1 MNYTVT
7 VPDIGTSD
15 AVEVIEVCVAPGET
29 IAVDDPLIVLESD
42 KASMDI
48 PSDKAGVV
56 ESIKLKVGDK
66 VNCGHAILELTL
78 SESAAVGQQEL
89 TPVAP
94 VDAPV
99 QILPVLVPELGTS
112 DAVEVIDICVSVGD
126 TLEIDTPT
134 ITLESDKASMDI
146 PSDKAGV
153 IKAITIKLG
162 DKLRQGD
169 KILDIETTSAAPAEI
184 SAAATSAAPAA
195 VSPAVSPPSA
205 IATSVV
211 SSLSVNTGT
220 NNNLHA
226 GPAVR
231 RLARELNI
239 DLAAVRATGP
249 RGRITKND
257 LIELVKLRMQG
268 AGTPADT
275 GVELADI
282 EKFGSA
288 KAVDMNR
295 IQKLTA
301 KSMTQNWQNIPHVT
315 QFDTVDITEIEKYR
329 KSLKAQSADKEIKLT
344 ILPFIVKAAA
354 IALEDLKQFNV
365 AVGKNNQIIHKDF
378 INISVAMDTP
388 GGLVVPVIKDV
399 NEKDIW
405 EIAADIGSLYAK
417 AIANKLKLPDIQGGC
432 FTVSSLGSVGGKYFT
447 PIVNAPEVAILGVS
461 RSSMQPVYNGSEFVA
476 HNILPISLSFDHRVI
491 NGVDGAKMTRLIAEL
506 LEDYQ
511 VWVG

>member
-1 MNYTVT
+1 MSYTVT

-15 AVEVIEVCVAPGET
+15 AVEVIEVCVAIGDT
-29 IAVDDPLIVLESD
+29 IAIDDPLIVLESD

-56 ESIKLKVGDK
+56 TAIQLKVGDK
-66 VNCGHAILELTL
+66 VNHGHAILELTL
-78 SESAAVGQQEL
+78 SADESAVIEEKKVNDVVAQA
-89 TPVAP
+89 AP
-94 VDAPV
+94 VV
-99 QILPVLVPELGTS
+99 QILPVLVPEIGTS

-126 TLEIDTPT
+126 TVDIDAPT

-153 IKAITIKLG
+153 IKEILVKVG

-169 KILDIETTSAAPAEI
+169 TILAIETTSIVVADIPVIANIAAPAV
-184 SAAATSAAPAA
+184 T
-195 VSPAVSPPSA
+195 SPAP
-205 IATSVV
+205 IAPTIN
-211 SSLSVNTGT
+211 LPANT
-220 NNNLHA
+220 NNKDNIHA

-239 DLAAVRATGP
+239 ELATVRATGI
-249 RGRITKND
+249 RGRVTKND
-257 LIELVKLRMQG
+257 LIELVKSRMQG
-268 AGTPADT
+268 AAVPADT

-282 EKFGSA
+282 EKFGPAS
-288 KAVDMNR
+288 AVDMTR

-301 KSMTQNWQNIPHVT
+301 KSMAQNWRNIPHVT
-315 QFDTVDITEIEKYR
+315 QFDTVDITAIEKYR
-329 KSLKAQSADKEIKLT
+329 KSLKEQSIEKEIKLT

-354 IALEDLKQFNV
+354 IALEELTQFNV

-388 GGLVVPVIKDV
+388 DGLVVPVIKDV
-399 NEKDIW
+399 NDKNIW
-405 EIAADIGSLYAK
+405 EIAANISSLYAK
-417 AIANKLKLPDIQGGC
+417 AIDGKLKLADIQGGC
-432 FTVSSLGSVGGKYFT
+432 FTISSLGSIGGKYFT

-461 RSSMQPVYNGSEFVA
+461 RSSMQPVYNGSEFIP
-476 HNILPISLSFDHRVI
+476 HNILPISLSFDHRVV
-491 NGVDGAKMTRLIAEL
+491 NGVDGAKMTRLIAQL
-506 LEDYQ
+506 LEDYK